1 MDLGALVFLLIATM
15 AFWMLIF
22 LLGVAVPFW
31 ITLYVNR
38 GVQTALGLNK
48 KDKESTKVSA

>member
-38 GVQTALGLNK
+38 GIKNALGLNK
-48 KDKESTKVSA
+48 KEKAASEISA

>member
-1 MDLGALVFLLIATM
+1 MDLGALVFLCIATM

-22 LLGVAVPFW
+22 LLGVAVPYW

-38 GVQTALGLNK
+38 GIKTALGMNK
-48 KDKESTKVSA
+48 NDDSTTEVSA

>member
-1 MDLGALVFLLIATM
+1 MDLGALVFLMIATM

-38 GVQTALGLNK
+38 GVKTALGLNK
-48 KDKESTKVSA
+48 KAAEPTKVSV